1 MTKLIV
7 ALRNSANAPKKDEL
21 YKTFTI
27 LEMACVSADCGVVE
41 LARCCAQCRVVTNVC
56 GHLSGVCLVDIAA

>member
-21 YKTFTI
+21 YQTVTS
-27 LEMACVSADCGVVE
+27 LETTSVSADCGVVE
-41 LARCCAQCRVVTNVC
+41 FARCCAQYRVVTNVC
-56 GHLSGVCLVDIAA
+56 GYLSGICLVHTAA